1 MTFSTELE
9 QKSLKICGRQK
20 RSQVAKAILKK
31 KYIAGRIKLPDF
43 RQYYKATV
51 TKLLSQHCITLPPLK
66 QIVCRFIGLFLAQKQ
81 KYRSMEQD
89 RKPEINLCTCG

>member
-9 QKSLKICGRQK
+9 QKNLKICGRQK

-43 RQYYKATV
+43 RQYYRASYQTAFP
-51 TKLLSQHCITLPPLK
+51 TLYNFASFK
-66 QIVCRFIGLFLAQKQ
+66 T
-81 KYRSMEQD
+81 D
-89 RKPEINLCTCG
+89 